1 MLPLKSKLCFLHPRD
16 LSVTKNNILLLVGR
30 DDWQKDEALNLALL
44 NKLRANNVEVLWEDQ
59 AAEVIHFLRKIES
72 KISILPKRMRKLN
85 LRIVQILYGL
95 LNPSYLVY
103 LYKRKGNDVLSRCES
118 LANTICKRGIAAQTI
133 ILSRSSG
140 GRVSSLIA
148 DELGIK
154 HVVCLGYPFKH
165 PDHGD
170 EPERYAHLAQL
181 KTPML
186 IIQGVDDEYGGLE
199 IEDKYVLSEKIEVS
213 FLNTNHNFDISDAM
227 AHEIVELI
235 ERVTG
240 LSKKT

>member
-1 MLPLKSKLCFLHPRD
+1 M
-16 LSVTKNNILLLVGR
+16 TKNNIILLVGR
-30 DDWQKDEALNLALL
+30 SDWQKDEALNLALL
-44 NKLRANNVEVLWEDQ
+44 NKLRANNIEVLWEDP
-59 AAEVIHFLRKIES
+59 AAEVIHLLRKIES
-72 KISILPKRMRKLN
+72 KIGILPKRMRKLN

-103 LYKRKGNDVLSRCES
+103 LYKRKRNDVLSRCEL
-118 LANTICKRGIAAQTI
+118 LANIICTRGIAAQTI

-148 DELGIK
+148 DQLGIK
-154 HVVCLGYPFKH
+154 HIVCLGYPFKH
-165 PDHGD
+165 PHHGD

-199 IEDKYVLSEKIEVS
+199 IEHKYVLSEKI
-213 FLNTNHNFDISDAM
+213 
-227 AHEIVELI
+227 ELI

>member
-1 MLPLKSKLCFLHPRD
+1 MWDGFQPPHKLKLCFPFSRD

-44 NKLRANNVEVLWEDQ
+44 NKLRTNNIEVVWEDP
-59 AAEVIHFLRKIES
+59 AAEVIHSLRKFES
-72 KISILPKRMRKLN
+72 KFGFISKNIRKFN

-103 LYKRKGNDVLSRCES
+103 LYKRKNNDVLSRCES
-118 LANTICKRGIAAQTI
+118 LANTICTRGIAAQTI

-148 DELGIK
+148 DQLGIK

-186 IIQGVDDEYGGLE
+186 ILQGVDDEYGGLE
-199 IEDKYVLSEKIEVS
+199 IEHKYVLSEKIEVS
-213 FLNTNHNFDISDAM
+213 FLNTNIISTFPM
-227 AHEIVELI
+227 QWLMKS
-235 ERVTG
+235 
-240 LSKKT
+240 LS

>member
-1 MLPLKSKLCFLHPRD
+1 M
-16 LSVTKNNILLLVGR
+16 
-30 DDWQKDEALNLALL
+30 
-44 NKLRANNVEVLWEDQ
+44 
-59 AAEVIHFLRKIES
+59 
-72 KISILPKRMRKLN
+72 
-85 LRIVQILYGL
+85 
-95 LNPSYLVY
+95 
-103 LYKRKGNDVLSRCES
+103 LSRCES
-118 LANTICKRGIAAQTI
+118 LANTICTRGIAAQTI

-148 DELGIK
+148 DQLGIK

>member
-1 MLPLKSKLCFLHPRD
+1 MK
-16 LSVTKNNILLLVGR
+16 KNNTILLVGR
-30 DDWQKDEALNLALL
+30 DNWQKDEALNLALL
-44 NKLRANNVEVLWEDQ
+44 SKLRENNVQIVWEDP
-59 AAEVIHFLRKIES
+59 ASEVIDFLRRIES
-72 KISILPKRMRKLN
+72 KIGIIPNPIRKFN

-95 LNPSYLVY
+95 LNPYYFFY
-103 LYKRKGNDVLSRCES
+103 LYKRKENSVISRCES
-118 LANTICKRGIAAQTI
+118 LEKTICRRGIAAETI

-148 DELGIK
+148 DQLGLK
-154 HVVCLGYPFKH
+154 HVICLGYPFKH

-186 IIQGVDDEYGGLE
+186 IIQGVNDEYGGLE
-199 IEDKYVLSEKIEVS
+199 IEHKYVLSEKIEVC

-227 AHEIVELI
+227 AYELVELI

-240 LSKKT
+240 LNKRT

>member
-1 MLPLKSKLCFLHPRD
+1 
-16 LSVTKNNILLLVGR
+16 VTKNNILLLVGR

-44 NKLRANNVEVLWEDQ
+44 NKLRTNNIEVVWEDPS
-59 AAEVIHFLRKIES
+59 ADVIHFLRKIES
-72 KISILPKRMRKLN
+72 KIGIFPKRIRKFN

-103 LYKRKGNDVLSRCES
+103 LYKRKSNSVLSRCES
-118 LANTICKRGIAAQTI
+118 LAITICKRGIAAQTI

-148 DELGIK
+148 DQLGIK

-199 IEDKYVLSEKIEVS
+199 IEHKYVLSEKIEVS

-227 AHEIVELI
+227 AHNIVELI

>member
-1 MLPLKSKLCFLHPRD
+1 M
-16 LSVTKNNILLLVGR
+16 TKNNILLLVGR
-30 DDWQKDEALNLALL
+30 DDWQKDEELNLALL
-44 NKLRANNVEVLWEDQ
+44 NKLRTNNIEVVWEDP
-59 AAEVIHFLRKIES
+59 AAEVIHSLRKFES
-72 KISILPKRMRKLN
+72 KFGFISKNIRKFN
-85 LRIVQILYGL
+85 LRMVQILYGL
-95 LNPSYLVY
+95 LNPSYFVY
-103 LYKRKGNDVLSRCES
+103 LYKRKNNDVLSRCES
-118 LANTICKRGIAAQTI
+118 LANTICKRDIAARTI

-140 GRVSSLIA
+140 GRVASLIA
-148 DELGIK
+148 DQLGIK

-186 IIQGVDDEYGGLE
+186 IIQGVNDEYGGLE
-199 IEDKYVLSEKIEVS
+199 IEHKYVLSEKIEVS

>member
-1 MLPLKSKLCFLHPRD
+1 M
-16 LSVTKNNILLLVGR
+16 TKNNILLLVGR
-30 DDWQKDEALNLALL
+30 DDWQKDETLNLALL
-44 NKLRANNVEVLWEDQ
+44 NKLRANNVEVLWEDP

-72 KISILPKRMRKLN
+72 KFGIISKRIRKFN

-103 LYKRKGNDVLSRCES
+103 LYKRKNNDVLSRCKS

-148 DELGIK
+148 DQLGIK

-186 IIQGVDDEYGGLE
+186 IIQGVNDEYGGLE
-199 IEDKYVLSEKIEVS
+199 IELKYVLSEKIEVS